1 MSQPPSPLSSATPA
15 EIERLR
21 EDLSAKILLIQDIRK
36 ELILAQITVLE
47 LTDTILR
54 KDTEKTDAVALLAEA
69 EKLLEQK
76 IDAIFELDRVLNLKI
91 ADLQR
96 NLAGET
102 AEKHARDRI
111 IQDLVEKL
119 DTANRE
125 IGAAH
130 TLAGNYA
137 RDLAH
142 TQEQLQDTTT
152 KLAEATTALAATREE
167 LAITTAAR
175 TALEHELAG
184 MRATLSWRLTAP
196 FRKLRHLFS

>member
-21 EDLSAKILLIQDIRK
+21 EDLAAKVLLIQDIRK

-47 LTDTILR
+47 LTDTVLR
-54 KDTEKTDAVALLAEA
+54 KDTEKSDAVALLAEA
-69 EKLLEQK
+69 ETLLEQK
-76 IDAIFELDRVLNLKI
+76 IDSIFELDRVLNLKI

-152 KLAEATTALAATREE
+152 KLAEATTALTATREE
-167 LAITTAAR
+167 LVTTAAAR
-175 TALEHELAG
+175 QALEHELAG
-184 MRATLSWRLTAP
+184 MRATLSWRLTSP
-196 FRKLRHLFS
+196 FRKLRRLFS